1 MRQNTHSYQKIVDMG
16 NFLSH
21 IFIDETE
28 DDKSYNE
35 WLEKSSPTSDTIIVS
50 GLAET
55 KRKDITQSLKLI
67 IY

>member
-1 MRQNTHSYQKIVDMG
+1 MG
-16 NFLSH
+16 NSLRH
-21 IFIDETE
+21 TQPTVIDETE
-28 DDKSYNE
+28 DDKNYNE
-35 WLEKSSPTSDTIIVS
+35 WLEKSSPTSDTIIVN